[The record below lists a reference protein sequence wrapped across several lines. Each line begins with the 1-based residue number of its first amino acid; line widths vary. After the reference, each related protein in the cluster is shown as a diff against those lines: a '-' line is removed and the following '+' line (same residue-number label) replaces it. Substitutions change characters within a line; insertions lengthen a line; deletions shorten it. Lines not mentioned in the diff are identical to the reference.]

1 MNLRNRRQEIG
12 LTLEQVADKVG
23 VTKST
28 VQKWESGEIANM
40 KRDKIILLSKALKVS
55 PIWIMN
61 LGEDDISLK
70 SLSLPKIPILGT
82 VAAGTPIHMA
92 NQASDFF
99 EASSIGADYA
109 LKVKGDS
116 MIEEGIHDGDIVF
129 IKQCNVAEN
138 GEIVVV
144 DIENETTLKKFYKYD
159 NHVLLK
165 PANSTMEPIIIDS
178 GEVRIMGKLVSVMN
192 FK

>member
-12 LTLEQVADKVG
+12 LTLEQVADRVG

-61 LGEDDISLK
+61 LGEDDISLE

-82 VAAGTPIHMA
+82 VAAVTPIHMA

-99 EASSIGADYA
+99 DASSIGADYA

-116 MIEEGIHDGDIVF
+116 MIEEGIQDCDIVF
-129 IKQCNVAEN
+129 IKQ
-138 GEIVVV
+138 
-144 DIENETTLKKFYKYD
+144 
-159 NHVLLK
+159 
-165 PANSTMEPIIIDS
+165 
-178 GEVRIMGKLVSVMN
+178 
-192 FK
+192 